1 MNVELV
7 YEKTCPNIAAAREQ
21 LLHAFGE
28 AGLTPRWREWEIS
41 DPAAPAHVHG
51 YGSPTVLVDGKD
63 VSGAEMSGDDL
74 CCRLYAHG
82 ETGRQQG
89 VPAQA
94 DIVNALQTR
103 ASVSSTPPGDAT
115 A

>member
-1 MNVELV
+1 MSIELV

-21 LLHAFGE
+21 LLRAFAE
-28 AGLTPRWREWEIS
+28 AGLTPRWREWEIT

-51 YGSPTVLVDGKD
+51 YGSPTILVDGKD
-63 VSGAEMSGDDL
+63 VSGAEVSGDDL
-74 CCRLYAHG
+74 CCRLYSQG

-94 DIVNALQTR
+94 DIVNALRGR
-103 ASVSSTPPGDAT
+103 ASTSSTFPAV
-115 A
+115 

>member
-1 MNVELV
+1 MSIELV

-21 LLHAFGE
+21 LLRAFAE
-28 AGLTPRWREWEIS
+28 AGLTPRWREWEIT

-51 YGSPTVLVDGKD
+51 YGSPTILVDGKD
-63 VSGAEMSGDDL
+63 VSGAEVSGDDL
-74 CCRLYAHG
+74 CCRLYHQG

-94 DIVNALQTR
+94 DIVNALRGR
-103 ASVSSTPPGDAT
+103 ASTSSTFPAV
-115 A
+115 